1 MTENPCPEQEAS
13 GAPPEFLKA
22 MMEPGAKMPPMPRGE
37 AFEAMMKR
45 QAESRAKD
53 FGNLCQFKNDNARLI
68 QQEIKVVFMGDSIT
82 QGWKAGDPTL
92 FGEGVVNRGIG
103 GQTSPQMLLRF
114 YQDVI
119 ALRPDAVHIMAGT
132 NDLAGNT
139 GPNSPEDFK
148 NNIRAMV
155 DLARANNINVVL
167 ASILPATAF
176 PWQPESHPSKQIPEL
191 NAWLQQLATEQNLVY
206 ADYYTPTATADG
218 KFKASLSNDG
228 VHPHRVGYEVMRPVA
243 ERALKKVGHL

>member
-1 MTENPCPEQEAS
+1 MVS
-13 GAPPEFLKA
+13 
-22 MMEPGAKMPPMPRGE
+22 
-37 AFEAMMKR
+37 
-45 QAESRAKD
+45 
-53 FGNLCQFKNDNARLI
+53 
-68 QQEIKVVFMGDSIT
+68 
-82 QGWKAGDPTL
+82 
-92 FGEGVVNRGIG
+92 RGIG

-167 ASILPATAF
+167 ASILPATAR